1 MIIANIDD
9 YRPQLLINLPD
20 GEYVIP
26 VLLVERIADGSHKAD
41 TKTAQVLA
49 SAIIGMIDAD

>member
-1 MIIANIDD
+1 MTIANLDD
-9 YRPQLLINLPD
+9 YRPQLLINLPE

-41 TKTAQVLA
+41 TKTARVLA
-49 SAIIGMIDAD
+49 SAIIGMLEE